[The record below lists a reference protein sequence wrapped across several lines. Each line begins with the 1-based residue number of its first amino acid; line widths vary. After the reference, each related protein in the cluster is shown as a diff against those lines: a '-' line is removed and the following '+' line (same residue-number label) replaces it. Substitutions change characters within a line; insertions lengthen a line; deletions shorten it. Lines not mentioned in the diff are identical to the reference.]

1 MTPAA
6 LYRLLRQETPTFW
19 ADFGRDGSVVGSL
32 HAFPCNTRVEW
43 SRALQLGAS
52 NQHTPFARGAVGW
65 LGYESGA
72 WFEEMPPPAATTP
85 LPPAW
90 WGSVVSWARFDG
102 LGRRVDG
109 NSPVACSPSEPPSAP
124 SGRLAERP
132 EPRQFTAGVRAVLDH
147 LRRGDAY
154 QVNLS
159 RRLVVAHPGDPLDA
173 WLRLRALNPA
183 RRAMLIETRA
193 GAVVS
198 NSPELL
204 LRQRGTRLLSVP
216 IKGTSPAHT
225 SRAALLSS
233 PKERAEL
240 TMIVDLVRAD
250 LGRVAAPG
258 SVRAGQRRVGRVGHL
273 WHAMQRVYA
282 ELEPGRDT
290 VDAVAALFP
299 PGSVTGAP
307 KVRAMEIIRALEPV
321 PRGVYCGSLGWIGP
335 GGCELNVAIRTIQ
348 FAGGEA
354 HVHVGAG
361 VVIGS
366 EPERELLETEIK
378 AERMLEA
385 LLA

>member
-1 MTPAA
+1 M
-6 LYRLLRQETPTFW
+6 
-19 ADFGRDGSVVGSL
+19 
-32 HAFPCNTRVEW
+32 
-43 SRALQLGAS
+43 
-52 NQHTPFARGAVGW
+52 GW
-65 LGYESGA
+65 LGYEAGA
-72 WFEEMPPPAATTP
+72 WFEQMPSPVSAPS
-85 LPPAW
+85 LPQAW
-90 WGSVVSWARFDG
+90 WGTISCWARFDR
-102 LGRRVDG
+102 LGRRVAG
-109 NSPVACSPSEPPSAP
+109 NAPVASSPSNGPRAP
-124 SGRLAERP
+124 GGRLVERP
-132 EPRQFTAGVRAVLDH
+132 SPRTFTGGVRAVLDH

-159 RRLVVAHPGDPLDA
+159 RRLVVATPGDPLDA

-183 RRAMLIETRA
+183 RRAILVETPV

-204 LRQRGTRLLSVP
+204 LRQRGRKLLSVP
-216 IKGTSPAHT
+216 IKGTAPAGAA
-225 SRAALLSS
+225 RAALLES

-258 SVRAGQRRVGRVGHL
+258 TVRAGPRRVGRVGHL
-273 WHAMQRVYA
+273 WHAMQRVHA
-282 ELEPGRDT
+282 ELDEGRDT
-290 VDAVAALFP
+290 IDAISALFP

-321 PRGVYCGSLGWIGP
+321 PRGVYSGGVGWIGP

-361 VVIGS
+361 IVLGS
-366 EPERELLETEIK
+366 EPERELLETDLK
-378 AERMLEA
+378 AERLLQA